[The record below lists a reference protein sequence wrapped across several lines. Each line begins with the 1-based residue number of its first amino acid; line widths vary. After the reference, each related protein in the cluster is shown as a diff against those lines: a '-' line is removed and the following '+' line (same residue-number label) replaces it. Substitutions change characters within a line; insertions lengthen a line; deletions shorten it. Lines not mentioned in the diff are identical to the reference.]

1 MPNTHP
7 TFDSMI
13 HLNGVQ
19 KSFGSQRVLDG
30 LSFDVAEG
38 ESLVIMGPSGAGKS
52 VILKHIIGLLNPDD
66 GKVEVQGLS
75 VPDLDARSL
84 RELRRD
90 MGYLFQHAALINW
103 LSVFDNVA
111 LPLRETTPMKE
122 AEIKEKVSDVLALVH
137 LENAGA
143 KFPAELSGGMQK
155 RVGLARALVTD
166 PRIIL
171 YDEPEAGLDPEMS
184 HSVSRMMLELRQEL
198 NTTSIT
204 VTHSWPC
211 AQMVADRVALFEKGK
226 LVIDAPPAE
235 ILRSPIP
242 RVQEF
247 FNIEK

>member
-1 MPNTHP
+1 
-7 TFDSMI
+7 MI
-13 HLNGVQ
+13 HLEGVH
-19 KSFGSQRVLDG
+19 KSFGEQKVLDG

-52 VILKHIIGLLNPDD
+52 VILKHIIGLLKPDE
-66 GKVEVQGLS
+66 GVVEVEGLP
-75 VPDLDARSL
+75 VPELRTKAL

-103 LSVFDNVA
+103 LSTFENVA
-111 LPLRETTPMKE
+111 LALKETTSLGAKE
-122 AEIKEKVSDVLALVH
+122 IEEKVMAVLKLVH
-137 LENAGA
+137 MESARN
-143 KFPAELSGGMQK
+143 KFPSELSGGMQK

-184 HSVSRMMLELRQEL
+184 TSVSRMMLELRQEL
-198 NTTSIT
+198 NTTSVT

-226 LVIDAPPAE
+226 LVIDASPE
-235 ILRSPIP
+235 EVLSSPIP
-242 RVQEF
+242 RVREF
-247 FNIEK
+247 FSIPK